1 MIKIMKKEKTN
12 FPRKLT
18 FKVKKFKSG
27 EWIAQCK
34 EVGGILTGG
43 MDFTKD
49 KIWQGIEDAIISA
62 MGIKIIIKSS

>member
-34 EVGGILTGG
+34 EVDGILTGG
-43 MDFTKD
+43 IGFTKD
-49 KIWQGIEDAIISA
+49 KLWHGIEDAIITA
-62 MGIKIIIKSS
+62 MGIKIITR